1 MDGMTIEFK
10 RRMTLLTL
18 TQAQTIITKT
28 LDHAKQANFKALGIV
43 VLDTRGTVVAAA
55 IQDGSSLARF
65 DVAKGKANGAISFN
79 TGSRGLEKLAK
90 DRPHFMA
97 GALGVIDGIIPV
109 PGGVL
114 IKTAEGQ
121 TIGAVGVSGDTSDND
136 EAAAIAGIQAAGF
149 VGDGG

>member
-1 MDGMTIEFK
+1 MP
-10 RRMTLLTL
+10 LTL
-18 TQAQTIITKT
+18 ATAQTIITKT
-28 LDHAKQANFKALGIV
+28 LEHAKTANFKALGVV
-43 VLDTRGTVVAAA
+43 VLDSRGTVVAAA

-65 DVAKGKANGAISFN
+65 DVAKAKANGAISFN

-90 DRPHFMA
+90 DRPHFLA

-114 IKTAEGQ
+114 IKSAEGQ
-121 TIGAVGVSGDTSDND
+121 VMGAVGVSGDTSDND
-136 EAAAIAGIQAAGF
+136 ELAAIAGIQAAGF

>member
-1 MDGMTIEFK
+1 MTIELK
-10 RRMTLLTL
+10 RRILLITLIT
-18 TQAQTIITKT
+18 AQTIIAKT
-28 LDHAKQANFKALGIV
+28 LDHAKAANFKALGVV

-65 DVAKGKANGAISFN
+65 DVAKAKANGAISMN
-79 TGSRGLEKLAK
+79 MGSRGLEKLAK
-90 DRPHFMA
+90 DRPHFLA

-114 IKTAEGQ
+114 IKTVDGKI
-121 TIGAVGVSGDTSDND
+121 IGAVGVSGDTSDND
-136 EAAAIAGIQAAGF
+136 EIAAMEGIRAAGL

>member
-1 MDGMTIEFK
+1 
-10 RRMTLLTL
+10 MTLSLAS
-18 TQAQTIITKT
+18 AQTIIAKI
-28 LDHAKQANFKALGIV
+28 LDHAKAANFKALGVV
-43 VLDTRGTVVAAA
+43 VLDARGTVVTAA

-65 DVAKGKANGAISFN
+65 DVAKAKANGAISFN
-79 TGSRGLEKLAK
+79 MGSRGIEKLAK
-90 DRPHFMA
+90 DRPHFLA

-114 IKTAEGQ
+114 IKNSEGAVL
-121 TIGAVGVSGDTSDND
+121 GAVGVSGDTSDND

>member
-1 MDGMTIEFK
+1 M
-10 RRMTLLTL
+10 LTL
-18 TQAQTIITKT
+18 TTAQTIIAKT
-28 LDHAKQANFKALGIV
+28 LDHAKTANFKALGVV

-65 DVAKGKANGAISFN
+65 DVARGKANGAISMN
-79 TGSRGLEKLAK
+79 MGSRGIEKLAK
-90 DRPHFMA
+90 ERPHFMA

>member
-1 MDGMTIEFK
+1 MP
-10 RRMTLLTL
+10 LTL
-18 TQAQTIITKT
+18 ITAQTIITKT
-28 LDHAKQANFKALGIV
+28 LDHANQGNFKALGVV
-43 VLDTRGTVVAAA
+43 VLDTRGAVVAAA

-65 DVAKGKANGAISFN
+65 DVAKAKAYGAISFN
-79 TGSRGLEKLAK
+79 MGSRGIEKLAK
-90 DRPHFMA
+90 DRPHFLA

-121 TIGAVGVSGDTSDND
+121 IIGAVGVSGDTSDND
-136 EAAAIAGIQAAGF
+136 EAAALVGIQLAGF